1 MSRRGELNEK
11 ELNIIKKKVNDE
23 EAFEKFFRDCYLR
36 NLRPATV
43 EYYKNEF
50 QAFRRRIDKELVE
63 CNHKDIEDFI
73 LMSKQPIKITTIN
86 TRLRALRSFYNFLF
100 KNKLID
106 KNPMKNIKLLR
117 DRQKNIETL
126 DNKEIELLSV
136 KNGEIAWTS
145 AVRKGY
151 TKLLK
156 APVPQLFPQL
166 LPLGPSLPQKT
177 MEQALKDAKLS
188 FVKFMKNSKD
198 VKEVDGVEK
207 AKKVS
212 HTDQLSKTKDAKAV
226 HKVNTSNITIKDGKL
241 KNPDNVE
248 TVKSIDVF
256 DEVEGKINGKYHLY
270 DNGQIIFEHPAKN
283 GNVIYKEV
291 RKVPNDRV
299 GEAKELDS
307 MFSGTKL
314 EILY

>member
-73 LMSKQPIKITTIN
+73 LMSKQSIKITTIN

-106 KNPMKNIKLLR
+106 KNPMQNIKLLR

-126 DNKEIELLSV
+126 DNKEIELLINTIRQQQTFVSFRDEV
-136 KNGEIAWTS
+136 ILLVFLDTGIRLSELVGIEVEDVTGNKLIIKKTKNLFERTVYLSEITQEQLRRYIQIRGHIEGTNRLFISQDNFELHPHSIQKRFTKYGNEANIHKRVSPHTFRHTMAKRMILAGVDAFSLMHLLGHSDITVTKRYVNMWGEDLEA
-145 AVRKGY
+145 KHKMHG
-151 TKLLK
+151 
-156 APVPQLFPQL
+156 
-166 LPLGPSLPQKT
+166 
-177 MEQALKDAKLS
+177 ALK
-188 FVKFMKNSKD
+188 
-198 VKEVDGVEK
+198 G
-207 AKKVS
+207 
-212 HTDQLSKTKDAKAV
+212 
-226 HKVNTSNITIKDGKL
+226 L
-241 KNPDNVE
+241 K
-248 TVKSIDVF
+248 I
-256 DEVEGKINGKYHLY
+256 
-270 DNGQIIFEHPAKN
+270 
-283 GNVIYKEV
+283 
-291 RKVPNDRV
+291 
-299 GEAKELDS
+299 
-307 MFSGTKL
+307 
-314 EILY
+314 

>member
-73 LMSKQPIKITTIN
+73 LMSKQSIKITTIN

-136 KNGEIAWTS
+136 KKWSNCLDKRCRKRVYKVTKGTCSTTIPTASPTWT
-145 AVRKGY
+145 VFTTKKQWN
-151 TKLLK
+151 KLLK
-156 APVPQLFPQL
+156 MQNFRL
-166 LPLGPSLPQKT
+166 
-177 MEQALKDAKLS
+177 
-188 FVKFMKNSKD
+188 
-198 VKEVDGVEK
+198 
-207 AKKVS
+207 
-212 HTDQLSKTKDAKAV
+212 
-226 HKVNTSNITIKDGKL
+226 
-241 KNPDNVE
+241 
-248 TVKSIDVF
+248 
-256 DEVEGKINGKYHLY
+256 
-270 DNGQIIFEHPAKN
+270 
-283 GNVIYKEV
+283 
-291 RKVPNDRV
+291 
-299 GEAKELDS
+299 
-307 MFSGTKL
+307 
-314 EILY
+314 